1 MHGLIIIL
9 NVTNVY
15 NLIIHICF
23 TFYTHSLHAAPHVPP
38 LPFNGGPA
46 LVACKP
52 VVLFIPHLFQHQT
65 GFAAFTALKF
75 ANFIDIVHVVV
86 VVLLLHN

>member
-9 NVTNVY
+9 NLTNVY

-23 TFYTHSLHAAPHVPP
+23 TFYTHSLHNAFVPP
-38 LPFNGGPA
+38 LPFNVGPA

-52 VVLFIPHLFQHQT
+52 VVLLIPHLFQHQT
-65 GFAAFTALKF
+65 GFAAFAALKL
-75 ANFIDIVHVVV
+75 ANFVDIVDVVDV
-86 VVLLLHN
+86 VDTVH